1 MIVNLFWS
9 LVGWWEPCTSFG
21 YSDDFVVYALSG
33 MEFEI
38 STTILLLYTSED
50 NGLKMATTYFGIT
63 KKNVV
68 LKAFGKMVCH

>member
-1 MIVNLFWS
+1 MIVSLFWS

-38 STTILLLYTSED
+38 STTILLLYTSTVT
-50 NGLKMATTYFGIT
+50 LKT
-63 KKNVV
+63 
-68 LKAFGKMVCH
+68 MV